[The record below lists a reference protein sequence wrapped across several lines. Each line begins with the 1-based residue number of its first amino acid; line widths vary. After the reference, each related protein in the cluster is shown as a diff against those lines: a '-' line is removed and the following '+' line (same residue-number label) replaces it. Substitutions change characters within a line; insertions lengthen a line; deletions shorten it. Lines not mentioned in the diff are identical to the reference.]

1 MITLH
6 DLLNNLTENNDCD
19 FTAQGYY
26 NDLTTAE
33 ISYLHNYMLNF
44 EFNDANTLKAIA
56 DLTFSLFRFK
66 NCDYMTLWHDFD
78 YCNMTLKNI
87 PIDYSNAL
95 QGDSYIIAYH
105 LDNDDIRYYAFT
117 I

>member
-1 MITLH
+1 MITLQ

-19 FTAQGYY
+19 FTEAGYC
-26 NDLTTAE
+26 NDLNE
-33 ISYLHNYMLNF
+33 VKISRFHDYMLNF
-44 EFNDANTLKAIA
+44 EFNSVNTLKTIK

-66 NCDYMTLWHDFD
+66 ECDYMTLWRDFD
-78 YCNMTLKNI
+78 FCDMTLKVI
-87 PIDYSNAL
+87 PIDYSDAFKN
-95 QGDSYIIAYH
+95 DTYVIAYH